1 MSRLSL
7 VHPDRYRV
15 TAWILG
21 AIALVAQVILLAQ
34 FEADTDPDLLAFALW
49 LAVPNALAGFVL
61 SWRWADMPDP
71 LTSMRSSRYRRYAA
85 NVDKGLI
92 DTVVVLGIQ
101 FLGTTVIQLAVSISD
116 NDWDEFFIGP
126 LLITACAGMA
136 LFLAILIGL
145 LVVAPLRILGAA
157 LVALVSG
164 GRVDSARPAFAF
176 LLLLLIP
183 LSVLSL
189 LAGYAAPN
197 TSGLGMG
204 GKGVAGLF
212 YLARVLFTIQGTPE
226 QQVYAWFA
234 RLLVVLV
241 ALCLVWLVRVARRR
255 RAAK

>member
-7 VHPDRYRV
+7 LQPDRYRV

-21 AIALVAQVILLAQ
+21 AIALVAPVIALTQ
-34 FEADTDPDLLAFALW
+34 FEADIEPDMLAFALW

-71 LTSMRSSRYRRYAA
+71 LTSIRSSRYRRYAA

-92 DTVVVLGIQ
+92 DAVIVLAIQ
-101 FLGTTVIQLAVSISD
+101 FLGTTVIQLVVAISG
-116 NDWDEFFIGP
+116 NDWDEFFVGP

-145 LVVAPLRILGAA
+145 LVVAPLRMLGGA
-157 LVALVSG
+157 LVTLISG

-204 GKGVAGLF
+204 GKGVVGIF
-212 YLARVLFTIQGTPE
+212 YLARVLFTIQGTAE
-226 QQVYAWFA
+226 QQVFAWIA
-234 RLLVVLV
+234 RLLVVLM
-241 ALCLVWLVRVARRR
+241 ALCLVWLARIARRR
-255 RAAK
+255 RAS